1 MKEHYPALIV
11 IFPLLFAFFVSG
23 AAWLRKSFCFPLTL
37 VGMGLSAMYS
47 VILLVQVA
55 ATGVAEYRLGGWATP
70 WGIGYR
76 VDYLNAL
83 VVAIVTVL
91 AFINLIATFRNV
103 AEETPEKAGSFY
115 ALYLLFIV
123 GLTGILLTDDLFN
136 LYVLLEVASLTSYA
150 LIGMGAGRAPMSALN
165 YLFVGTVGGCFYL
178 LGVGYLYIMTGSL
191 NMTDV
196 ATLLPP
202 LFNSSA
208 IVMAFIFCLVGIS
221 IKMAF
226 FPLHMWL
233 PNAYG
238 FAPTASGSLIAP
250 LMTKVMVYVLIRLIL
265 TVFGVDFAFVTLK
278 MGDPMVWLSSLAI
291 VAGAVF
297 ALAQKD
303 LKRMFCYI
311 VVSEIGY
318 MMGGAWLGNNA
329 GMTGAILHIFNDAI
343 MTLSLFLCAGSI
355 YYRTHGLELDRLKGL
370 FQKMPVTMACLVTG
384 ALSIIGVPPTCG
396 FFSKWYLISGG
407 LQAGQYVFV
416 GALIF
421 SSLINAVLF
430 FRVIEISYYGD
441 FEDHHGHH
449 GHGASGEAIMDSP
462 WSILV
467 PLLIVSVLLIVA
479 GLFTG
484 GIVARLI
491 QPMIAQYG
499 F

>member
-1 MKEHYPALIV
+1 MMEHYPAFIV
-11 IFPLLFAFFVSG
+11 IVPFLFAFVVSG
-23 AAWLRKSFCFPLTL
+23 VAWIKKELCFPLTL
-37 VGMGLSAMYS
+37 VGLGLSAWFS
-47 VILLVQVA
+47 VCLLRQVA
-55 ATGVAEYRLGGWATP
+55 TTGVLKYRMGGWETP
-70 WGIGYR
+70 WGIGYH
-76 VDYLNAL
+76 VDYLNGL
-83 VVAIVTVL
+83 VVTVVTVL
-91 AFINLIATFRNV
+91 AFINLIATRKNV
-103 AEETPEKAGSFY
+103 TEETPEKEGAFY
-115 ALYLLFIV
+115 SLYLLFIV
-123 GLTGILLTDDLFN
+123 GLTGILLTGDLFN

-150 LIGMGAGRAPMSALN
+150 LIGMGSGRAPMSALN

-191 NMTDV
+191 NMADV

-202 LFNSSA
+202 LYNSSA
-208 IVMAFIFCLVGIS
+208 IVMAFIFCMVGAS

-238 FAPTASGSLIAP
+238 FAPTAAGSLIAP

-265 TVFGVDFAFVTLK
+265 TVFSVDFAFVVMK
-278 MGDPMVWLSSLAI
+278 MGDPMVWMSSLAI

-297 ALAQKD
+297 ALSQKN

-311 VVSEIGY
+311 IVSEIGY

-329 GMTGAILHIFNDAI
+329 GMTGAILHILNDAI
-343 MTLSLFLCAGSI
+343 MTLCLFLCAGSI

-370 FQKMPVTMACLVTG
+370 FLKMPVTMACFVAS

-407 LQAGQYVFV
+407 LQAGQYGFV
-416 GALIF
+416 AALLF
-421 SSLINAVLF
+421 SSLVNVVLF

-441 FEDHHGHH
+441 FETHH
-449 GHGASGEAIMDSP
+449 GHGSSPAVVMESPASM
-462 WSILV
+462 LV
-467 PLLIVSVLLIVA
+467 PLLIVSIGLVVVGLYTCSIVNHLIA
-479 GLFTG
+479 PILM
-484 GIVARLI
+484 
-491 QPMIAQYG
+491 QHG

>member
-1 MKEHYPALIV
+1 MMAHYPVLIV
-11 IFPLLFAFFVSG
+11 TLPLLFAFVVSG
-23 AAWLRKSFCFPLTL
+23 AAWIKKELCFPLSV
-37 VGMGLSAMYS
+37 VGMGLSALFS
-47 VILLVQVA
+47 VLLLGQVA
-55 ATGVAEYRLGGWATP
+55 TTGLVEYRLGGWDTP

-76 VDYLNAL
+76 VDYLNGL
-83 VVAIVTVL
+83 VVSVVTVL
-91 AFINLIATFRNV
+91 AFINLIATGKNV
-103 AEETPEKAGSFY
+103 ADETPEKSGAFY
-115 ALYLLFIV
+115 TLYLLFIV
-123 GLTGILLTDDLFN
+123 GLTGIVVTGDLFN

-150 LIGMGAGRAPMSALN
+150 LIGMGSGRAPMSALN

-191 NMTDV
+191 NMADV
-196 ATLLPP
+196 ATLLPK
-202 LFNSSA
+202 LYNSSA
-208 IVMAFIFCLVGIS
+208 IVMAFIFCMVGAS

-238 FAPTASGSLIAP
+238 FAPTAAGSLIAP

-265 TVFGVDFAFVTLK
+265 TVFSVDFAFVVLK
-278 MGDPMVWLSSLAI
+278 MGDPMVWMSSLAI

-297 ALAQKD
+297 ALAQKN

-311 VVSEIGY
+311 IVSEIGY

-343 MTLSLFLCAGSI
+343 MTLCLFLCAGSI
-355 YYRTHGLELDRLKGL
+355 FYRTHGLELDRLKGL
-370 FQKMPVTMACLVTG
+370 FVKMPVTMACFVAG

-407 LQAGQYVFV
+407 LQAGQYEFV
-416 GALIF
+416 AALLF
-421 SSLINAVLF
+421 SSLVNAVLF

-441 FEDHHGHH
+441 FEAHH
-449 GHGASGEAIMDSP
+449 GHGSSGEAVMESP
-462 WSILV
+462 ASMVV
-467 PLLIVSVLLIVA
+467 PLLIVSI
-479 GLFTG
+479 GLVVVGLYTG
-484 GIVARLI
+484 GIVKHLI
-491 QPMIAQYG
+491 APILVQHG

>member
-1 MKEHYPALIV
+1 MTDHYPVLIV
-11 IFPLLFAFFVSG
+11 ILPLLFAFVVSG
-23 AAWLRKSFCFPLTL
+23 AAWVKKSLCFPLTV
-37 VGMGLSAMYS
+37 VGMGLSAWFS
-47 VILLVQVA
+47 VRLLGQVA
-55 ATGVAEYRLGGWATP
+55 TTGLVEYRLGGWETP
-70 WGIGYR
+70 WGIGYH
-76 VDYLNAL
+76 VDYLNGL
-83 VVAIVTVL
+83 VVTVVTVL
-91 AFINLIATFRNV
+91 AFINLIATRKNV
-103 AEETPEKAGSFY
+103 ADETPEKAGAFY
-115 ALYLLFIV
+115 SLYLLFIV
-123 GLTGILLTDDLFN
+123 GLTGILLTGDLFN

-150 LIGMGAGRAPMSALN
+150 LIGMGKGRAPMSALN

-191 NMTDV
+191 NMVDV

-202 LFNSSA
+202 LFHSSA
-208 IVMAFIFCLVGIS
+208 VVMAFIFCMVGVG

-238 FAPTASGSLIAP
+238 FAPTAAGSLIAP

-265 TVFGVDFAFVTLK
+265 TVFSVDFAFVILK

-297 ALAQKD
+297 ALAQKN

-311 VVSEIGY
+311 IVSEIGY

-343 MTLSLFLCAGSI
+343 MTMCLFLCAGSI
-355 YYRTHGLELDRLKGL
+355 YYRIGELDLDRLKGL
-370 FQKMPVTMACLVTG
+370 FSKMPVTMACLVAG

-407 LQAGQYVFV
+407 LAAGQYEFV
-416 GALIF
+416 AALLF
-421 SSLINAVLF
+421 SSLVNVILF

-441 FEDHHGHH
+441 FEDHHGH
-449 GHGASGEAIMDSP
+449 GSSREGVMEAPASM
-462 WSILV
+462 LV
-467 PLLIVSVLLIVA
+467 PLLIVSVGLIVV
-479 GLFTG
+479 GLYTG
-484 GIVARLI
+484 GIVNHLI
-491 QPMIAQYG
+491 NPILLKQG